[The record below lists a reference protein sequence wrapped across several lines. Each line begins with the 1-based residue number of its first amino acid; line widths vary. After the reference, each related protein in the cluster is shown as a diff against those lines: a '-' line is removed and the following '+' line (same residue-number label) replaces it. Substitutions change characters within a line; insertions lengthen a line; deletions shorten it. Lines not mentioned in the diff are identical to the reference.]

1 MVDIEKML
9 VDVFPWIED
18 EKNEEI
24 DKIKQIVTN
33 NEVLLADDSPS
44 VIKTMQNILNKLGV
58 NYRTFVNGQKLL
70 DYIFAEDT
78 DISKIGIVITD
89 LEMPEASGF
98 EVIKQ
103 IKSNPLTA
111 KIPVVVN
118 SSMSGS
124 SNEDMA
130 RSLNADE
137 FISKSNPIEVEDA
150 LRRFMI
156 K

>member
-1 MVDIEKML
+1 MYDY
-9 VDVFPWIED
+9 VF
-18 EKNEEI
+18 
-24 DKIKQIVTN
+24 
-33 NEVLLADDSPS
+33 AD
-44 VIKTMQNILNKLGV
+44 G
-58 NYRTFVNGQKLL
+58 
-70 DYIFAEDT
+70 T
-78 DISKIGIVITD
+78 DISRIGIVITD

-103 IKSNPLTA
+103 IKANPLTA

-150 LRRFMI
+150 LRRFML

>member
-1 MVDIEKML
+1 ML
-9 VDVFPWIED
+9 VDVFPWIET
-18 EKNEEI
+18 EKNDEMN
-24 DKIKQIVTN
+24 KIKQIITN
-33 NEVLLADDSPS
+33 KEVLLADDSPS
-44 VIKTMQNILNKLGV
+44 VIKTMQNILKKIGV
-58 NYRTFVNGQKLL
+58 AYKSFVNGQKLL
-70 DYIFAEDT
+70 DYVFTEGT
-78 DISKIGIVITD
+78 DVSKIGIIITD

-103 IKSNPLTA
+103 IKANPLTS

-137 FISKSNPIEVEDA
+137 FISKSNPVEVEDA
-150 LRRFMI
+150 LRRFML